1 VPRRLPFP
9 IRPCAGPAAGVALA
23 MAVLLVTA
31 LSLPALAV
39 TPTGRLQVIHL
50 DVGQGD
56 GAVLIS
62 PLGEVAMI
70 DNGPGGSGVS
80 GQTVVQQLQALG
92 ITRIDHLFASHY
104 HADHISATDDIA
116 NAGIT
121 IARGW
126 DRGGSYTTQA
136 YTNYVNTLGAR
147 RRTLVRNQVIT
158 LDSLSTHP
166 VTITCVNLGGAGVYS
181 GSEENCLSLVLKVSY
196 GEFDAVFGGDLS
208 GANSGSYRDIETT
221 VGPQVG
227 QVEEYKVHHHG
238 ALTSTNVAWLA
249 AVQPKI
255 AVISAGNGNSYGHPV
270 AATLARLHDANVR
283 TFWTETGNGVAP
295 DPAWDHVAS
304 GKIVI
309 SATWEP
315 AGVDSVRAGAY
326 TTTLTNSGSPLDLL
340 PPVVALLSPNGGE
353 SWDGGTTHD
362 ITWTATDNFGVTA
375 VDLAYST
382 DGGLTWPLTI
392 ATGVANT
399 GSYSWTLPADN
410 NPQTRVRVTAHDAAG
425 HASADAS
432 DGDFGILGWVSGV
445 GDLALG
451 DEASLGVFPNPSGA
465 GATQVR
471 YSAPRAATVDL
482 AVYDLAGRLVRRL
495 EADADASAE
504 ARTLRWDGRD
514 DAGRDVPSGVY
525 LVQLATS
532 TGQWRTQRLV
542 LCR

>member
-1 VPRRLPFP
+1 MPRRLPNRVGRLAVFP
-9 IRPCAGPAAGVALA
+9 ASLLLLVALA
-23 MAVLLVTA
+23 TSA
-31 LSLPALAV
+31 PAV
-39 TPTGRLQVIHL
+39 TPTGRLQVVHL

-56 GAVLIS
+56 GAVIIS
-62 PLGEVAMI
+62 PLGQVAMI
-70 DNGPGGSGVS
+70 DNGPGGAGVS

-92 ITRIDHLFASHY
+92 VTHIDHHFASHY
-104 HADHISATDDIA
+104 HSDHIGAIDDIV

-121 IARGW
+121 ITRGW

-136 YTNYVNTLGAR
+136 YNTYVSSLGAH
-147 RRTLVRNQVIT
+147 RRTLARGQVIT

-166 VTITCVNLGGAGVYS
+166 VTITCVNLGGAGVYT

-208 GANSGSYRDIETT
+208 GANSGSYKDIETT

-238 ALTSTNVAWLA
+238 ALTSTNTAWLA

-270 AATLARLHDANVR
+270 AATLARLHDADVR

-295 DPAWDHVAS
+295 DPAWDHVAN

-315 AGVDSVRAGAY
+315 AGVDSVRAGGY
-326 TTTLTNSGSPLDLL
+326 TTTLVNSGAPLDVT
-340 PPVVALLSPNGGE
+340 PPVVAVLSPNGGE
-353 SWDGGTTHD
+353 NWDAGSTHD
-362 ITWTATDNFGVTA
+362 ITWAATDNFGVTA
-375 VDLAYST
+375 VDLEYSS
-382 DGGLTWPLTI
+382 DGGLTWPLVI
-392 ATGVANT
+392 AAGLANT
-399 GSYSWTLPADN
+399 GAYSWTLPVGND
-410 NPQTRVRVTAHDAAG
+410 PQSRVRVTAHDAAG
-425 HASADAS
+425 HAGSDVS
-432 DGDFGILGWVSGV
+432 DGDFGILGWISGV
-445 GDLALG
+445 GDLAQA
-451 DEASLGVFPNPSGA
+451 DATLGVFPNPSSA
-465 GATQVR
+465 GETHVR
-471 YSAPRAATVDL
+471 YSAPRAAAVDL

-495 EADADASAE
+495 DAE
-504 ARTLRWDGRD
+504 AGDQERTLRWDGRD

-525 LVQLATS
+525 LLRLGTS

-542 LCR
+542 FCR